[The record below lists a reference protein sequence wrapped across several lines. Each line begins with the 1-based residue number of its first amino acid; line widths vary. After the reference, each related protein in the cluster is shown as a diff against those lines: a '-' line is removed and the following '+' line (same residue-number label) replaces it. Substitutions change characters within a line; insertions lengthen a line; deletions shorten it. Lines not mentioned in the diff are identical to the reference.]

1 MNGADID
8 YLLAACVSDP
18 LVGEGNY
25 AQYDQSDPHKR
36 CWINARRI
44 YSFVTKPKWLIHLIA
59 PNAARYCG
67 MRLTPSAPSALN
79 QYDLNRPAKH
89 RVGSEKADDAHH

>member
-8 YLLAACVSDP
+8 YLLAAWISDP

-44 YSFVTKPKWLIHLIA
+44 YSFVTKPKWLIPLIA
-59 PNAARYCG
+59 PNTTRHCAN
-67 MRLTPSAPSALN
+67 AL
-79 QYDLNRPAKH
+79 DPKPPPVR
-89 RVGSEKADDAHH
+89 